1 MNVTGVSVGSIKNAI
16 SSDVEPDTTER
27 LGNLLEYL
35 NDLSTDYGNR
45 MKGWLVPPITGEYI
59 FWISATC
66 QSELWL
72 STDDK
77 PKNGVLSY
85 ASRKLPLPGRGCG
98 YTLLRNQKQLRLLLV
113 GFITLRYE
121 GCEIII
127 RGYTFFDVLRLDTSY
142 PSCKI

>member
-35 NDLSTDYGNR
+35 NDLSADYGNR

-77 PKNGVLSY
+77 PKNGVLICKPQVT
-85 ASRKLPLPGRGCG
+85 ASGPRMWL
-98 YTLLRNQKQLRLLLV
+98 
-113 GFITLRYE
+113 
-121 GCEIII
+121 
-127 RGYTFFDVLRLDTSY
+127 Y
-142 PSCKI
+142 PSQKSETIALIAGGVYYFEV